1 MKLKTLEKD
10 KIENKT
16 VLVRADLDV
25 PLKDGEVE
33 DSARLEAVV
42 RTLEFLFK
50 NKAKV
55 VLIGHLGRPD
65 PQSSISNFQLSKE
78 NEKFS
83 LEPVVRWF
91 YSKFKNENEFPK
103 NEKIGDFYGW
113 RLDDN
118 FSILENLRFYKE
130 EKENDLDFSKKLTS
144 LADCYVND
152 AFAVSH
158 RTHSSVVGVCKFI
171 PHFAGLRLQEEV
183 DQLSIILEKPAR
195 PLVVIIGGV
204 KIETKLP
211 VVKNMHGRADYI
223 LVGGKIA
230 EQMKILFNEQHQD
243 TERKSILLVADL
255 TEDKNDITQK
265 SAENFAQII
274 KTARMV
280 VWNGPLG
287 FTEQGFDKSS
297 RIVSQ
302 SIVDSE
308 AYSVIGGGDTGAC
321 LKKLGYYDK
330 FSFVSMGGGAMLDF
344 LSGQK
349 LPGLEVLKQ

>member
-1 MKLKTLEKD
+1 MKLKGLIVED
-10 KIENKT
+10 VQNKR

-33 DSARLEAVV
+33 DSARLEAVIP
-42 RTLEFLFK
+42 TLEFLFK
-50 NKAKV
+50 NNAKV

-65 PQSSISNFQLSKE
+65 PQLSKE

-83 LEPVVRWF
+83 LEPVVKWF
-91 YSKFKNENEFPK
+91 
-103 NEKIGDFYGW
+103 EKKLKVKSEKLKVGDFEGW
-113 RLDDN
+113 KLNDN

-130 EKENDLDFSKKLTS
+130 EKENDLDFSKKLAS

-158 RTHSSVVGVCKFI
+158 RANSSIVGVCKFI
-171 PHFAGLRLQEEV
+171 PHFAGIRLQKEVEE
-183 DQLSIILEKPAR
+183 LSIILEKPVR
-195 PLVVIIGGV
+195 PLVIVIGGV

-211 VVKNMHGRADYI
+211 VVKNMHGWADYI

-230 EQMKILFNEQHQD
+230 EQMKTLFGEQHQQ
-243 TERKSILLVADL
+243 TQRKSILLVADL
-255 TEDKNDITQK
+255 TEDKNDITEK
-265 SAENFAQII
+265 SAENFAEII
-274 KTARMV
+274 WTAKTV

-287 FTEQGFDKSS
+287 FTEQGFNKGSE
-297 RIVSQ
+297 IVSK
-302 SIVDSE
+302 SIVDSD
-308 AYSVIGGGDTGAC
+308 AYSVAGGGDTGAC
-321 LKKLGYYDK
+321 LKKLGIYDK

-349 LPGLEVLKQ
+349 LPGLEMLKK